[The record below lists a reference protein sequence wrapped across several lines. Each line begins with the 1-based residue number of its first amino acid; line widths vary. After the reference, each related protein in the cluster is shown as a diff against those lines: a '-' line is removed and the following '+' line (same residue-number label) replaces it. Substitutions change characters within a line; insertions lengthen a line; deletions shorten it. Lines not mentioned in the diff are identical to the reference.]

1 QTRLFSSNS
10 QGSILYHMDPILY
23 NRLTVDL
30 AYFTILVLFAVVA
43 LLMAIRKSANIRPT
57 VAMQNR
63 QPSNMALA
71 NIAREAQ
78 ARVGDLPLAHV
89 FQPAGI
95 AALEDRA
102 ATSSALD
109 EIARSAQMRIN
120 ALPSAPVFQL
130 DPAEK
135 ATVEVATAPV
145 GPVIVHGSKYL
156 WESRWTH
163 LPTFAQGREGEER
176 VVNSLVNSL
185 GAGWYIFRNF
195 VLPTKNEDIDVV
207 LVGPGG
213 IYALEVDNY
222 SGGMNF
228 ERSRCYIKTPQGKFY
243 RQRRRTD
250 TQITQTTAHLDTFL
264 KDHGIGN
271 QTAVK
276 RLAVVSESNGASG
289 TGVWTVK
296 QLRTRMRT
304 IAASD
309 VLSAAQVGRVVS
321 ILKAEAS
328 DQMIHASSRVH

>member
-1 QTRLFSSNS
+1 
-10 QGSILYHMDPILY
+10 
-23 NRLTVDL
+23 
-30 AYFTILVLFAVVA
+30 
-43 LLMAIRKSANIRPT
+43 
-57 VAMQNR
+57 
-63 QPSNMALA
+63 
-71 NIAREAQ
+71 
-78 ARVGDLPLAHV
+78 
-89 FQPAGI
+89 
-95 AALEDRA
+95 
-102 ATSSALD
+102 
-109 EIARSAQMRIN
+109 MRIN
-120 ALPSAPVFQL
+120 ALPSAPVFQF
-130 DPAEK
+130 DGTPK
-135 ATVEVATAPV
+135 AIAEVAASPV

-195 VLPTKNEDIDVV
+195 VLPTENEDIDVV

-213 IYALEVDNY
+213 IYAIEVDNY
-222 SGGMNF
+222 SSGMNF

-250 TQITQTTAHLDTFL
+250 TQVTQTSAHLDTFL

-271 QTAVK
+271 QAAVK

-289 TGVWTVK
+289 KGVCTVE
-296 QLRTRMRT
+296 QLRARMRT
-304 IAASD
+304 IAESE

-328 DQMIHASSRVH
+328 DQMMHASSRVH

>member
-1 QTRLFSSNS
+1 
-10 QGSILYHMDPILY
+10 MDPILY
-23 NRLTVDL
+23 NRLTVEL

-43 LLMAIRKSANIRPT
+43 LLMVARKSANIRQVVT
-57 VAMQNR
+57 LQDR
-63 QPSNMALA
+63 QPSDTALA

-78 ARVGDLPLAHV
+78 ARIGDLPPAHL
-89 FQPAGI
+89 FQRAGL

-102 ATSSALD
+102 GTSSALD
-109 EIARSAQMRIN
+109 EIAIAAQMRIN
-120 ALPSAPVFQL
+120 TLPSSPAFQF
-130 DPAEK
+130 DRTERA
-135 ATVEVATAPV
+135 AAEVATPPV

-195 VLPTKNEDIDVV
+195 VLPTENEDIDVV

-213 IYALEVDNY
+213 IYAIEVDNY

-250 TQITQTTAHLDTFL
+250 TQITQTSAHLDTFL

-276 RLAVVSESNGASG
+276 RLAIVSESNGASG
-289 TGVWTVK
+289 TGVWTVE

-304 IAASD
+304 IAESD
-309 VLSAAQVGRVVS
+309 VLTANQVGRVVS

-328 DQMIHASSRVH
+328 DQMMHASSRVH

>member
-1 QTRLFSSNS
+1 
-10 QGSILYHMDPILY
+10 MDPILY

-43 LLMAIRKSANIRPT
+43 LLMVARKSANLRPIVT
-57 VAMQNR
+57 LQNP
-63 QPSNMALA
+63 QPANIPLA
-71 NIAREAQ
+71 NIARDAQ
-78 ARVGDLPLAHV
+78 ARIGGLP
-89 FQPAGI
+89 PAPRTQLTGN
-95 AALEDRA
+95 AVLEDRA

-109 EIARSAQMRIN
+109 EIAKDAQIRIN
-120 ALPSAPVFQL
+120 ALPSAPVFRY
-130 DPAEK
+130 DPTEK
-135 ATVEVATAPV
+135 AVAEVAAAPV

-176 VVNSLVNSL
+176 VVSSLVNSL
-185 GAGWYIFRNF
+185 GAGWHIFRNF
-195 VLPTKNEDIDVV
+195 VLPTENEDIDVV

-213 IYALEVDNY
+213 IYTIEVDNY

-250 TQITQTTAHLDTFL
+250 MQTTQTSAHLDTFL

-271 QTAVK
+271 QAAVK

-289 TGVWTVK
+289 KGVFTVE
-296 QLRTRMRT
+296 QLQTRMRT
-304 IAASD
+304 IAESD
-309 VLSAAQVGRVVS
+309 VLSATQVGRVVS

-328 DQMIHASSRVH
+328 DQMMHASSRVH

>member
-1 QTRLFSSNS
+1 
-10 QGSILYHMDPILY
+10 MDPILY
-23 NRLTVDL
+23 NRLTVEL
-30 AYFTILVLFAVVA
+30 TYFTILVLFAVVA
-43 LLMAIRKSANIRPT
+43 LLMVARKSANIRPIVT
-57 VAMQNR
+57 LQNR
-63 QPSNMALA
+63 QPSNIALA

-78 ARVGDLPLAHV
+78 ARIGELPPAPL
-89 FQPAGI
+89 FQSAGV
-95 AALEDRA
+95 AALEDRT

-109 EIARSAQMRIN
+109 EIARAAKIRIN
-120 ALPSAPVFQL
+120 DLPSAPIFQF
-130 DPAEK
+130 DPTEN
-135 ATVEVATAPV
+135 TTLEVATAPV
-145 GPVIVHGSKYL
+145 GPVIVLGSKYL

-195 VLPTKNEDIDVV
+195 VLPTENEDIDVV

-213 IYALEVDNY
+213 IYAIEVDNY
-222 SGGMNF
+222 SSGMNF

-250 TQITQTTAHLDTFL
+250 TQVTQTSAHLDTFL
-264 KDHGIGN
+264 KDHGTGS

-276 RLAVVSESNGASG
+276 RLAVVSESNGVSG
-289 TGVWTVK
+289 KGVCTVE
-296 QLRTRMRT
+296 QLRARMRT

-321 ILKAEAS
+321 MLTAEAS
-328 DQMIHASSRVH
+328 DQMMHASSRVH

>member
-1 QTRLFSSNS
+1 
-10 QGSILYHMDPILY
+10 MDPTLY
-23 NRLTVDL
+23 NRLTVEL

-43 LLMAIRKSANIRPT
+43 LLMIARKSANVRQVVT
-57 VAMQNR
+57 LQNQ
-63 QPSNMALA
+63 QPSNAALA
-71 NIAREAQ
+71 NIARQAQ
-78 ARVGDLPLAHV
+78 ARIGELPPAPF
-89 FQPAGI
+89 FQPAG
-95 AALEDRA
+95 ASVLEDRA

-109 EIARSAQMRIN
+109 EIARAAQMRIN
-120 ALPSAPVFQL
+120 ALPSASVPQY
-130 DPAEK
+130 DHTEK
-135 ATVEVATAPV
+135 AAAEVVTAPV

-195 VLPTKNEDIDVV
+195 VLPTENEDIDVV

-213 IYALEVDNY
+213 IYTIEVDNY
-222 SGGMNF
+222 SSGMNF

-250 TQITQTTAHLDTFL
+250 AQVTQTSAHLDTFL
-264 KDHGIGN
+264 KEHGISN

-276 RLAVVSESNGASG
+276 RLAVMSESNGASG
-289 TGVWTVK
+289 KGVCTVE
-296 QLRTRMRT
+296 QLRSRMRT
-304 IAASD
+304 IAESD

-328 DQMIHASSRVH
+328 DQMMHASSRVH